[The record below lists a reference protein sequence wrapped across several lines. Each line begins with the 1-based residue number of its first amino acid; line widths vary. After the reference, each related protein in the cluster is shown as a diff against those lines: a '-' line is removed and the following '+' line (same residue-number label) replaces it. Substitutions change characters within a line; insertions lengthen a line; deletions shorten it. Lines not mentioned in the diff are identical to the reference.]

1 MRPDVLVVDASLHDR
16 GHRSL
21 LVALRL
27 DPELDA
33 PIIALCGNARDL
45 AAALDANVFDVV
57 RKPYEWR
64 VVALRALHAVTVRRL
79 EGELRRARESL
90 AGALEVADEARRQ
103 LRSRESFEPLT
114 GLPNRK

>member
-1 MRPDVLVVDASLHDR
+1 MRPDVLIVDASLHDR

-21 LVALRL
+21 LIALRL
-27 DPELDA
+27 DPEVDA

-64 VVALRALHAVTVRRL
+64 VVALRALHAVTIRRL
-79 EGELRRARESL
+79 EAELSPGSRVFGRRARCR
-90 AGALEVADEARRQ
+90 G
-103 LRSRESFEPLT
+103 RSTAAAQEP
-114 GLPNRK
+114 